1 MNEIGSRYPIPDL
14 LLRQLIAALPQG
26 DILHPNDDSHDPSL
40 LQARLAKIF
49 PQAKSLLFIPLWDWN
64 KGQWLAGT
72 FVWTKDSDRERVL
85 GLDELHYFKVFGD
98 SIISEIARLDW
109 SQKEKSK
116 FDLISSVSHELRSPL
131 HGMLANAELLSVSL
145 LQPEQ
150 RDTMKALESCGMIL
164 LDTMNNL
171 YVFTNKPVMAS
182 F

>member
-1 MNEIGSRYPIPDL
+1 M
-14 LLRQLIAALPQG
+14 IAALPQG
-26 DILHPNDDSHDPSL
+26 GVLHPDNVSPNSSL
-40 LQARLAKIF
+40 LENRLANYF
-49 PQAKSLLFIPLWDWN
+49 PQAKSLLFVPLWDWN

-72 FVWTKDSDRERVL
+72 FVWTRDSDQERSL

-109 SQKEKSK
+109 TQKEKSK
-116 FDLISSVSHELRSPL
+116 FDLISSMSHELRSPL
-131 HGMLANAELLSVSL
+131 HGMLANAELLSASS

-150 RDTMKALESCGMIL
+150 REAMKALETCGITL

-171 YVFTNKPVMAS
+171 YVYLPV

>member
-1 MNEIGSRYPIPDL
+1 M
-14 LLRQLIAALPQG
+14 IAALPQG
-26 DILHPNDDSHDPSL
+26 GVLHPDEDSPDPSL
-40 LQARLAKIF
+40 LSTQLVKHF

-72 FVWTKDSDRERVL
+72 FVWTKDSDQERSL

-116 FDLISSVSHELRSPL
+116 FDLISSMSHELRSPL
-131 HGMLANAELLSVSL
+131 HGILANAELLSASG

-150 RDTMKALESCGMIL
+150 REAMKALETCGITL

-171 YVFTNKPVMAS
+171 YVYPSIHETHF
-182 F
+182 

>member
-1 MNEIGSRYPIPDL
+1 MK
-14 LLRQLIAALPQG
+14 
-26 DILHPNDDSHDPSL
+26 H
-40 LQARLAKIF
+40 F

-72 FVWTKDSDRERVL
+72 FVWTKDNDQERSL

-116 FDLISSVSHELRSPL
+116 FDLISSMSHELRSPL
-131 HGMLANAELLSVSL
+131 HGMLANAELLSESG

-150 RDTMKALESCGMIL
+150 REAMKALETCGIIL

-171 YVFTNKPVMAS
+171 YVYPS
-182 F
+182 FCESHF